1 LIFAIENGKPIV
13 RTAARRDANERAII
27 KAMEAEGAFVRQ
39 INDEGR
45 FDLLVWHKGQTLLME
60 VKDGSKPPS
69 ARRLSDAEQK
79 FHDEWPGDNLHVV
92 NSDAEAIVILRACG

>member
-1 LIFAIENGKPIV
+1 V
-13 RTAARRDANERAII
+13 RTAARRDANERSII

-92 NSDAEAIVILRACG
+92 NSEAEAIAVLRACG

>member
-1 LIFAIENGKPIV
+1 MRI
-13 RTAARRDANERAII
+13 AARRDANERAII

-79 FHDEWPGDNLHVV
+79 FHDEWPGNNLHVV
-92 NSDAEAIVILRACG
+92 ISEAEAIVVLRACG

>member
-1 LIFAIENGKPIV
+1 M
-13 RTAARRDANERAII
+13 RTASRRDANERSII

-69 ARRLSDAEQK
+69 ARRLTDAELK
-79 FHDEWPGDNLHVV
+79 FHAEWPGDNLYVV
-92 NSDAEAIVILRACG
+92 NSEAEAVAILRSCG